1 MDQTYHIVRF
11 AGAVDIS
18 RYPEFREEFY
28 AVPHG
33 VPTLVDL
40 TRVESL
46 DSTFLT
52 ELLLMKR
59 RHSGAVVILISPFGH
74 VARIIDIMDI
84 RARMD
89 VYTDLA
95 QAVGALGFRST
106 EGAAEIAVE

>member
-1 MDQTYHIVRF
+1 MDATYHLVRF
-11 AGAVDIS
+11 EGVVDIS
-18 RYPEFREEFY
+18 RYPEFRKEFY

-40 TRVESL
+40 TLVDSL

-59 RHSGAVVILISPFGH
+59 RHSGQVVILIAPFGH

-84 RARMD
+84 RARLG
-89 VYTDLA
+89 VFTDLA
-95 QAVGALGFRST
+95 RAVDALGFHRAQS
-106 EGAAEIAVE
+106 AAELAVE